1 MPRTMETAEIVRLYR
16 EEGLS
21 SNAIAA
27 RAGVS
32 GRTVLRRLQ
41 AAGVV
46 MRPSRLPRALCP
58 RCKKRPI
65 KHPRARYCERCWPL
79 HPAPAARTCELA
91 DCEIVFTPP
100 RSKRAQRYCSAA
112 HWYASPEC
120 APPAPPKPR
129 PPTLDEL
136 VSDGTFRPFRHEQLL
151 EQETLDETGP
161 EDLRTLQA
169 LFRAAASPAERRLLA
184 DCFQGLVRARADC

>member
-1 MPRTMETAEIVRLYR
+1 MDTAEIVRLYV
-16 EEGLS
+16 EGLS

-41 AAGVV
+41 AACVEI
-46 MRPSRLPRALCP
+46 RPTRLPRPLCA
-58 RCKKRPI
+58 RCKK
-65 KHPRARYCERCWPL
+65 KEVKEPRHSYCSDCWPL
-79 HPAPAARTCELA
+79 HPAPTARTCDLL
-91 DCEIVFTPP
+91 DCDKVFTPP

-120 APPAPPKPR
+120 APPRPPPK
-129 PPTLDEL
+129 TLDEL

-169 LFRAAASPAERRLLA
+169 LFRAAASPTERRLLA
-184 DCFQGLVRARADC
+184 QCFQGIVRARARTS